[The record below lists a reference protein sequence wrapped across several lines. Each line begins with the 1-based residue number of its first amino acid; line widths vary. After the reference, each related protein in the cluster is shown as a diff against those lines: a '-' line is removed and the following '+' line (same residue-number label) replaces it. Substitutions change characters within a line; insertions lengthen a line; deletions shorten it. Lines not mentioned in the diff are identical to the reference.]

1 VEPRGDRHGNP
12 GESDSD
18 SMSIR
23 SRSIGGASWRS
34 YSGRWIVVLG
44 GTVFAFIVIYFSN
57 MMTTFSVLSLFG
69 VTPDFPQPAPVVS
82 SITTQVQ
89 PWQPNVEVIGS
100 FSASQGADLAVEVS
114 GIVEQVYFESGGEV
128 SAGAPLIRLR
138 TTDETARLHT
148 LEANAELAAAT
159 HARNQRL
166 LEIQGISTAELE
178 TSEAALKSAQAQV
191 AEQRAII
198 EKKVVRAPFAGA
210 LGIRQVNV
218 GQYLSPG
225 SVVATLQALDP
236 IHFDFYVPQQTL
248 EQLEVGQSVSISVD
262 GYSAA
267 AFKGEIATIDPKVDQ
282 ATRNIAVRAIVAN
295 EDRRLLPGMYATAN
309 IVTGTAQEF
318 LTVPQTAVTFNPYG
332 NTVYRIEEVTEE
344 GEAHLIATQTF
355 VTTGETRGDQI
366 TILSGISPGDE
377 IVSAGQFKLQNG
389 MRIEINNTV
398 QPSNDPNPR
407 PLQR

>member
-1 VEPRGDRHGNP
+1 
-12 GESDSD
+12 
-18 SMSIR
+18 MSLR
-23 SRSIGGASWRS
+23 SRSIGGASRRS
-34 YSGRWIVVLG
+34 YTGRWILVLG
-44 GTVFAFIVIYFSN
+44 GTVFVFLVIFFSN
-57 MMTTFSVLSLFG
+57 LQTTFSVLSLFG

-82 SITTQVQ
+82 SITAQMQ
-89 PWQPNVEVIGS
+89 PWQPNVEVVGS

-114 GIVEQVYFESGGEV
+114 GIVAQVYFESGGEV

-138 TTDETARLHT
+138 TTDETARLRT

-198 EKKVVRAPFAGA
+198 EKKVVRAPFAGE

-218 GQYLSPG
+218 GQYLDPG
-225 SVVATLQALDP
+225 SVIATLQALDP
-236 IHFDFYVPQQTL
+236 IHFDFSVPQQTL
-248 EQLEVGQSVSISVD
+248 GQLKVGQSVSISVD
-262 GYSAA
+262 GYTDT
-267 AFKGEIATIDPKVDQ
+267 AFMGDIATIDPKVDQ
-282 ATRNIAVRAIVAN
+282 ATRNIAIRAIVAN

-309 IVTGTAQEF
+309 IVTGAAQEF

-332 NTVYRIEEVTEE
+332 NTVYRVEEVTED
-344 GEAHLIATQTF
+344 GETRLIATQTF
-355 VTTGETRGDQI
+355 ITTGETRGDQI
-366 TILSGISPGDE
+366 TILSGISPGE
-377 IVSAGQFKLQNG
+377 QIVSAGQFKLQNG
-389 MRIEINNTV
+389 MTIEINNSV

>member
-1 VEPRGDRHGNP
+1 
-12 GESDSD
+12 
-18 SMSIR
+18 MSLR
-23 SRSIGGASWRS
+23 SRNIGAASQRS
-34 YSGRWIVVLG
+34 YLGRWILVLG
-44 GTVFAFIVIYFSN
+44 GAVIVFALIYA
-57 MMTTFSVLSLFG
+57 
-69 VTPDFPQPAPVVS
+69 FPIGMFFAVGFPENLPPVVS
-82 SITTQVQ
+82 SVIVQEQ
-89 PWQPNVEVIGS
+89 PWQPEVEVVGS

-128 SAGAPLIRLR
+128 AAGVPLIRLR
-138 TTDETARLHT
+138 TTDETARLRT

-198 EKKVVRAPFAGA
+198 EKKVVRAPFAGE

-218 GQYLSPG
+218 GQYLDPG
-225 SVVATLQALDP
+225 AVIATLQALDP

-248 EQLEVGQSVSISVD
+248 EQLKVGQSVSISVD
-262 GYSAA
+262 GYTDA
-267 AFKGEIATIDPKVDQ
+267 AFKGDIATIDPKVDQ
-282 ATRNIAVRAIVAN
+282 ATRNIAIRAVVAN
-295 EDRRLLPGMYATAN
+295 QDRRLLPGMYATAN
-309 IVTGTAQEF
+309 IVTGAAQDF
-318 LTVPQTAVTFNPYG
+318 LTVPQTAVTYNPYG
-332 NTVYRIEEVTEE
+332 NTVYRVEEVTEE
-344 GEAHLIATQTF
+344 GDTHLIATQTF

-366 TILSGISPGDE
+366 TILSGISPGEE

-389 MRIEINNTV
+389 MTIEINNSV
-398 QPSNDPNPR
+398 QPSNDPDPR

>member
-1 VEPRGDRHGNP
+1 
-12 GESDSD
+12 
-18 SMSIR
+18 MSLR
-23 SRSIGGASWRS
+23 SRSIGGASRRS
-34 YSGRWIVVLG
+34 YTGRWILVLG
-44 GTVFAFIVIYFSN
+44 GTVFVFLVIFFSN
-57 MMTTFSVLSLFG
+57 LQTTFSVLSLFG

-82 SITTQVQ
+82 SITAQMQ
-89 PWQPNVEVIGS
+89 PWQPNVEVVGS

-114 GIVEQVYFESGGEV
+114 GIVAQVYFESGGEV

-138 TTDETARLHT
+138 TTDETARLRT

-198 EKKVVRAPFAGA
+198 EKKVVRAPFAGE

-218 GQYLSPG
+218 GQYLDPG
-225 SVVATLQALDP
+225 SVIATLQALDP
-236 IHFDFYVPQQTL
+236 IHFDFSIPQQTL
-248 EQLEVGQSVSISVD
+248 EQLKVGQSVSISVD
-262 GYSAA
+262 GYTDT
-267 AFKGEIATIDPKVDQ
+267 AFMGDIVTIDPKVDQ
-282 ATRNIAVRAIVAN
+282 ATRNIAIRAIVAN

-309 IVTGTAQEF
+309 IVTGAAQEF

-332 NTVYRIEEVTEE
+332 NTVYRVEEVTED
-344 GEAHLIATQTF
+344 GETRLIATQTF
-355 VTTGETRGDQI
+355 ITTGKTRGDQI
-366 TILSGISPGDE
+366 TILTGISPGE
-377 IVSAGQFKLQNG
+377 QIVSAGQFKLQNG
-389 MRIEINNTV
+389 MTIEINNSV

>member
-1 VEPRGDRHGNP
+1 
-12 GESDSD
+12 
-18 SMSIR
+18 
-23 SRSIGGASWRS
+23 
-34 YSGRWIVVLG
+34 
-44 GTVFAFIVIYFSN
+44 

-82 SITTQVQ
+82 SITAQVQ
-89 PWQPNVEVIGS
+89 PWQPNVEVVGS
-100 FSASQGADLAVEVS
+100 FSASQGANLAVEVS
-114 GIVEQVYFESGGEV
+114 GIVEHVYYESGGEV
-128 SAGAPLIRLR
+128 SAGTPLIRLR
-138 TTDETARLHT
+138 ATDETARLNT

-178 TSEAALKSAQAQV
+178 TSEAALRSAQAQV

-198 EKKVVRAPFAGA
+198 EKKVVRAPFAGE

-218 GQYLSPG
+218 GQYLDPG
-225 SVVATLQALDP
+225 SVIATLQALDP
-236 IHFDFYVPQQTL
+236 IYFDFSVPQQTL
-248 EQLEVGQSVSISVD
+248 EQLKVGQSVSISVD
-262 GYSAA
+262 GYSDAP
-267 AFKGEIATIDPKVDQ
+267 FTGEIATIDPKVDQ

-332 NTVYRIEEVTEE
+332 NTIYRIEEVTEE
-344 GEAHLIATQTF
+344 GETHLIATQTF

-366 TILSGISPGDE
+366 TILSGISPGE
-377 IVSAGQFKLQNG
+377 VIVSAGQFKLQNG
-389 MRIEINNTV
+389 VTIEINNSV

>member
-1 VEPRGDRHGNP
+1 
-12 GESDSD
+12 
-18 SMSIR
+18 MSIR
-23 SRSIGGASWRS
+23 SRSIGGESRR
-34 YSGRWIVVLG
+34 GHKRRWIVVLG
-44 GTVFAFIVIYFSN
+44 GTVLAFIVIFFSN
-57 MMTTFSVLSLFG
+57 LQTTFTLLGPVFAFFG
-69 VTPDFPQPAPVVS
+69 WLPDFSPPPPVVS
-82 SITTQVQ
+82 TIIAEVQ
-89 PWQPNVEVIGS
+89 PWQPNVEVVGS

-114 GIVEQVYFESGGEV
+114 GIVAQVYFESGGEV
-128 SAGAPLIRLR
+128 STGAPLIRLR

-198 EKKVVRAPFAGA
+198 EKKVVRAPFAGE

-225 SVVATLQALDP
+225 SVIATLQALDP

-248 EQLEVGQSVSISVD
+248 EQLKVGQSVSISVD
-262 GYSAA
+262 GYSDAG
-267 AFKGEIATIDPKVDQ
+267 FMGELATIDPKVDP
-282 ATRNIAVRAIVAN
+282 ATRNVAIRAVVAN
-295 EDRRLLPGMYATAN
+295 ENHRLLPGMYATAE
-309 IVTGTAQEF
+309 VETGEQ
-318 LTVPQTAVTFNPYG
+318 LNYITVPQTAVTFNPYG
-332 NTVYRIEEVTEE
+332 NTVYRVEEVTEN
-344 GEAHLIATQTF
+344 GETHLIATQTF
-355 VTTGETRGDQI
+355 VTTGETRGDQV
-366 TILSGISPGDE
+366 TILSGIDASQM

-389 MRIEINNTV
+389 ATIEINNSV